1 MNHNEDIQEDE
12 DIQETMS
19 LRFYEDQLMLIRQV
33 DKKLRNSEIRQRR
46 EDKKTNNNEINHS
59 PFTLT
64 VSPVALN
71 FKAFDTTL
79 RMT

>member
-33 DKKLRNSEIRQRR
+33 DKKLRNIEIRERKER
-46 EDKKTNNNEINHS
+46 DS
-59 PFTLT
+59 L
-64 VSPVALN
+64 
-71 FKAFDTTL
+71 
-79 RMT
+79 